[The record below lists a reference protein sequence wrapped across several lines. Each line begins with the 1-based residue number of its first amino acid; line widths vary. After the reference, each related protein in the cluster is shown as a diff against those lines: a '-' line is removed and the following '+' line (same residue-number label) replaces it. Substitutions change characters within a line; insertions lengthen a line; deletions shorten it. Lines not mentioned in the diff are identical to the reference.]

1 MAKVAVQIL
10 YFNAHHFIGQTI
22 KNCAPHVD
30 KIYVLHSQLPW
41 SQYNTRAREKFVNQ
55 SSLALVEAS
64 PHRDKI
70 EVITGVW
77 DTEEQQREH
86 CRLRAVAEGFDFL
99 IVQDADEF
107 YTTDDYQKNLAIMKA
122 NPGYEVY
129 QTPWVNFWKSVE
141 YVLVHRHHLGVANT
155 IYGTCPLFAI
165 NLKLP
170 VQFESRRVPRAATSV
185 FRLPGVCLHLSYVF
199 SDMDLFTKIG
209 TWGHSHQVNK
219 NWFKWKW
226 LAWHLGKRNLNPISS
241 VEWPQAVRYKGHLP
255 PELTDFINP
264 QHVSIQ
270 LNWCDQLHERLHDS
284 VQWVLYYLKK
294 WWFRLQ

>member
-1 MAKVAVQIL
+1 M
-10 YFNAHHFIGQTI
+10 
-22 KNCAPHVD
+22 
-30 KIYVLHSQLPW
+30 
-41 SQYNTRAREKFVNQ
+41 AREKFVNQ
-55 SSLALVEAS
+55 SSLDLVEAS
-64 PHRDKI
+64 PHREKI

-107 YTTDDYQKNLAIMKA
+107 YTAEDYQKNLAIMRA

-141 YVLVHRHHLGVANT
+141 YALVHRHHLGVVNT
-155 IYGTCPLFAI
+155 IYGTCPLFAM

-226 LAWHLGKRNLNPISS
+226 LAWHPGKRNLNPISS
-241 VEWPQAVRYKGHLP
+241 VEWPRAVRYTGHLP
-255 PELTDFINP
+255 PELKEFVNP
-264 QHVSIQ
+264 RHVSIQ
-270 LNWCDQLHERLHDS
+270 LSWFDRLHEGLHDAG
-284 VQWVLYYLKK
+284 QWVLYYLKK
-294 WWFRLQ
+294 WRASLR